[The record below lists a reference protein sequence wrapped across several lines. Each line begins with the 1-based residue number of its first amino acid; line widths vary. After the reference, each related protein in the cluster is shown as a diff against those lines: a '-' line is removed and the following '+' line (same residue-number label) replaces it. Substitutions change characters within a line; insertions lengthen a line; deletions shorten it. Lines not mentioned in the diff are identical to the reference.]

1 MTGRVVIAIVL
12 SALILCGCKPGIRG
26 PLPICAGKGS
36 VGESLLALESQS
48 EKVVSLKA
56 TGSCRLEY
64 YVEDKRKPEKEAL
77 NPVRLWMNPPSEMSL
92 HGDVAFDPRGV
103 VLGANTDE
111 FWLAIK
117 PKISSY
123 WRARWSDGNN
133 VQRLILNPKIV
144 LEAVGIVAIR
154 SDVDGRGDWSL
165 SNEGPFDILTRRDD
179 AGAMT
184 KRIYVCSC
192 DYLVRKI
199 EYFDE
204 FGQVAV
210 VAELEDYEDVVE
222 GFKVP
227 KYIKVVKRGLGGRD
241 DSVRIKLKS
250 VKPMSFNQRQLEAL
264 FQARPGRYK
273 HVYEIVD
280 GEWVEQP
287 Q

>member
-1 MTGRVVIAIVL
+1 MSGRVVIAFFTSV
-12 SALILCGCKPGIRG
+12 LILGGCKPGMRK

-48 EKVVSLKA
+48 GKVAPLKA

-64 YVEDKRKPEKEAL
+64 YVEDKRKPEKEML
-77 NPVRLWMNPPSEMSL
+77 KPIGLYMNPPAEMSL
-92 HGDVAFDPRGV
+92 HGYVLFDPRGV
-103 VLGANTDE
+103 ILGANKDE

-123 WRARWSDGNN
+123 WRGRWSDGNN

-144 LEAVGIVAIR
+144 LEAVGIVAIQ
-154 SDVDGRGDWSL
+154 SDIDGQGDWLL
-165 SNEGPFDILTRRDD
+165 SNEGPFDILTRWDD

-184 KRIYVCSC
+184 KRIYMCSC

-204 FGQVAV
+204 FGRAAV
-210 VAELEDYEDVVE
+210 VAELEDYEEVVE

-227 KYIKVVKRGLGGRD
+227 KYIKVVRQGVGGRD
-241 DSVRIKLKS
+241 DSVVIKLKS
-250 VKPMSFNQRQLEAL
+250 VKPMSFHPRQLEAL
-264 FQARPGRYK
+264 FQPSPGRFK
-273 HVYEIVD
+273 HVYGIVD

>member
-1 MTGRVVIAIVL
+1 MSGRVVIAFFTAVVIVG
-12 SALILCGCKPGIRG
+12 GCKPLMPP
-26 PLPICAGKGS
+26 PLPICAGKSS
-36 VGESLLALESQS
+36 VGEALLSLGSQG
-48 EKVVSLKA
+48 EKVAPVRA

-64 YVEDKRKPEKEAL
+64 YVEDKRKPEKEAF
-77 NPVRLWMNPPSEMSL
+77 PVRLWMNPPSEISL
-92 HGDVAFDPRGV
+92 HGDVAFDPRGII
-103 VLGANTDE
+103 LGANTDE

-123 WRARWSDGNN
+123 WRGEWSAGNN

-144 LEAVGIVAIR
+144 LEAVGVVTIR
-154 SDVDGRGDWSL
+154 SDVDGQGDWSL
-165 SNEGPFDILTRRDD
+165 SNEGPFDILTGCDEK
-179 AGAMT
+179 GLIS

-192 DYLVRKI
+192 DDLVRKI

-204 FGQVAV
+204 FGRVAV

-227 KYIKVVKRGLGGRD
+227 KYIKVVRQGVGGRD
-241 DSVRIKLKS
+241 DSVVIKLKS
-250 VKPMSFNQRQLEAL
+250 VKPMSFHPRQLEAL
-264 FQARPGRYK
+264 FQASPGRFK
-273 HVYEIVD
+273 HVYGIVD

>member
-1 MTGRVVIAIVL
+1 MSGRLIIAFFTAVVIVG
-12 SALILCGCKPGIRG
+12 GCKPGMRK

-36 VGESLLALESQS
+36 AAEAILAIELQS
-48 EKVVSLKA
+48 EKVVPLKA
-56 TGSCRLEY
+56 KGSCLLEY
-64 YVEDKRKPEKEAL
+64 YTEEKRKPEKE
-77 NPVRLWMNPPSEMSL
+77 PIHFVTLWMNPPSEILL
-92 HGDVAFDPRGV
+92 HGDLAFDPRGI
-103 VLGANTDE
+103 VLGANKDE

-123 WRARWSDGNN
+123 WRGRWSDGNN

-144 LEAVGIVAIR
+144 LEAVGIVAIQ
-154 SDVDGRGDWSL
+154 SDIDGQGDWLL
-165 SNEGPFDILTRRDD
+165 SNEGPFDILTRWDD

-184 KRIYVCSC
+184 KRIYMCSC

-204 FGQVAV
+204 FGRVAV
-210 VAELEDYEDVVE
+210 VAELEDYEEVVE

-227 KYIKVVKRGLGGRD
+227 KYIKVVRQGVGGRD
-241 DSVRIKLKS
+241 DSVVIKLKS
-250 VKPMSFNQRQLEAL
+250 VKPMRFLPRQLDVY
-264 FQARPGRYK
+264 FQPSPGRCK
-273 HVYEIVD
+273 HVYGIVD